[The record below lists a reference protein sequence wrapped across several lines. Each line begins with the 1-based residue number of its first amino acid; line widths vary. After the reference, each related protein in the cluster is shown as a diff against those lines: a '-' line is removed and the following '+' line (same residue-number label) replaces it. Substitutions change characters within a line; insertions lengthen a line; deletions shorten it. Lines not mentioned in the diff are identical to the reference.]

1 MDEQKPQT
9 PENPA
14 PTQAPVSAPMAAAP
28 AAAPATTGSKTNIIA
43 YDEFAKLEL
52 RVAHV
57 LEAVR
62 VEGTKKLLKLIID
75 LGTEQRQIV
84 AGVAETYTPEQLV
97 GKKFIVI
104 ANLQSA
110 TIRGVESQGMLL
122 AAVSGDKSA
131 IPFFEP
137 DVPAGAKVK

>member
-1 MDEQKPQT
+1 MT
-9 PENPA
+9 
-14 PTQAPVSAPMAAAP
+14 
-28 AAAPATTGSKTNIIA
+28 
-43 YDEFAKLEL
+43 YDDFAKIEL

-57 LEAVR
+57 IEAVK
-62 VEGTKKLLKLIID
+62 VEGAKKLLKLKID

-104 ANLQSA
+104 ANLQPA
-110 TIRGVESQGMLL
+110 VIRGVESQGMLL
-122 AAVSGDKSA
+122 AAVAGDKSA

-137 DVPAGAKVK
+137 DVPVGAKVK

>member
-1 MDEQKPQT
+1 MTKDQLMDEQKSQT
-9 PENPA
+9 PE
-14 PTQAPVSAPMAAAP
+14 QP
-28 AAAPATTGSKTNIIA
+28 AAAPAGAPAAPAAPAPAPTNIIT

-57 LEAVR
+57 LEAVK
-62 VEGTKKLLKLIID
+62 VEGAKKLLKLKID
-75 LGTEQRQIV
+75 LGTEQRQII
-84 AGVAETYTPEQLV
+84 AGVAETYAPEQLV

-104 ANLQSA
+104 ANLKPA
-110 TIRGVESQGMLL
+110 VIRGQESQGMLL
-122 AAVSGDKSA
+122 AAVSGDKAA